1 MLASVKAEQYHRRLI
16 SGEGR
21 VRKPLPPSVGPR
33 CCMKMLRLTVLLA
46 TLSLGAG
53 CSIDL
58 TCEEPEAYQFAEAGQ
73 ESDRPGRSGSAGD
86 CARAADSESIAP
98 GPASAGFAVPG
109 LAADLAILRG
119 DGRRFR
125 RLARVNGRSRRQRSK
140 IQFTLRK
147 ASEQRLLGQIDRLSI
162 WTPTR

>member
-21 VRKPLPPSVGPR
+21 VRKPLPPTVGPR

-58 TCEEPEAYQFAEAGQ
+58 TCEEPEAYQFAE
-73 ESDRPGRSGSAGD
+73 PGKKVTAPD
-86 CARAADSESIAP
+86 DLDQLETAREQPIP
-98 GPASAGFAVPG
+98 
-109 LAADLAILRG
+109 
-119 DGRRFR
+119 
-125 RLARVNGRSRRQRSK
+125 
-140 IQFTLRK
+140 K
-147 ASEQRLLGQIDRLSI
+147 ASPQDPRPPGSPCLDLP
-162 WTPTR
+162 PTLQSSGATGGDSDG